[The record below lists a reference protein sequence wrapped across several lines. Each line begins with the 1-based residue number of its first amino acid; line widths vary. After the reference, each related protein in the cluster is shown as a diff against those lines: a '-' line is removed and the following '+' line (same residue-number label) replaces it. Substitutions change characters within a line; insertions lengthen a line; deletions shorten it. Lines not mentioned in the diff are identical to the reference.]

1 MSPDKVRLFF
11 DGGSLKARN
20 IFEQFSV
27 RALQSKKQTGGKELG
42 TIVIYL
48 YIFNLIYTFYGY
60 GSVALDLF
68 TKIKNYFSKY
78 VGFNSTH
85 YLTLAIYPCTT
96 GFELFWYSCENI
108 QDILINLMNEN
119 L

>member
-1 MSPDKVRLFF
+1 M
-11 DGGSLKARN
+11 
-20 IFEQFSV
+20 
-27 RALQSKKQTGGKELG
+27 QSKKQTGEKELG
-42 TIVIYL
+42 TIVMYL
-48 YIFNLIYTFYGY
+48 YIFSLIYTFYGY

-108 QDILINLMNEN
+108 QDILINLINEN